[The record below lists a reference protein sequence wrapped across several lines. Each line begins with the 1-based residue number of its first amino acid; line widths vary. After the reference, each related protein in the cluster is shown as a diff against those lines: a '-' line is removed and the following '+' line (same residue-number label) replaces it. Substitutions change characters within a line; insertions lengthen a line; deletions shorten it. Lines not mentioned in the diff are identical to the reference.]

1 MQSLENKLQKAS
13 RKQAALYLLCNFVSL
28 MLITAYTVILFSP
41 TILNVLPEGGDSRK
55 QLYAV
60 FAMALFGCVIFTIYA
75 ASLFF
80 RKKSRQLGIL
90 MALGASK
97 KRLAPGLFREVA
109 LLSGF
114 SSLTGIVAGIPFV
127 ILLWKIFR
135 LFIVDSDEMNLV
147 INYQCL
153 FVSAAFCLLVTGCA
167 CIMAYQYLRKTNI
180 LDVVQEEHKNEPVK
194 ELGCWCGPLGIF
206 LIFAG
211 AVAGYY
217 SGSVYQALFQ
227 AYPPSW
233 LNITYAPVFIGLYL
247 VMMHTVIHGWVS
259 HKKKPYKNI
268 ISRSMMKFQGKQTV
282 NSLIVS
288 TILIAGGCF
297 AIFYIPVLATA
308 QMIDIN
314 NHEYDY
320 AYHYRA
326 DQNVP
331 SQREVVDLADSY
343 GLSLKD
349 WKECP
354 YITLGM
360 DGYEE
365 IQDENLAFHVEYSP
379 LLNSGNFLSESSYR
393 KMTGQKISVPPKS
406 YYALTGTQSSGSL
419 FANVNATNLINM
431 VTREKI
437 EVTFKDYLHFDLM
450 AGNRKFYVINDLDYD
465 EISRKLSPVWNGTLV
480 YFNAAGK
487 DNYNFASTFFHT
499 FVDSFGPE
507 CELPLYYDPVAKIAK
522 EEKGLTYWG
531 DTDSMSAVSYEEAD
545 SSDFRLYWAYM
556 PQFRILDRNDFLTT
570 FSVYLMAFMFVA
582 LICFAAAMVI
592 GYTRCQAI
600 ALNNRYVFDDLKRLG
615 GSPGFLTAEV
625 RRQCIIVFRIP
636 ALTGMALMTLLY
648 SMLLYA
654 NDNRLTSSE
663 LYSLLVCLG
672 VLGVLS
678 IAFFLIYR
686 YTVRK
691 IEDDLGIRKIK

>member
-1 MQSLENKLQKAS
+1 MQSLEKKLQKAS
-13 RKQAALYLLCNFVSL
+13 RKQAALYLLCNFISL

-60 FAMALFGCVIFTIYA
+60 FVMALSGCVIFTIYA

-109 LLSGF
+109 LLSGV
-114 SSLTGIVAGIPFV
+114 SSLAGVIAGIPFV
-127 ILLWKIFR
+127 ILIWKVFR
-135 LFIVDSDEMNLV
+135 LFIVDTGEMKLM
-147 INYQCL
+147 INFQCL
-153 FVSAAFCLLVTGCA
+153 FVSGAFFLLVSACA

-194 ELGCWCGPLGIF
+194 ELGRWCGPLGIL

-211 AVAGYY
+211 AMAGYY
-217 SGSVYQALFQ
+217 SGQIYQTLFQ
-227 AYPPSW
+227 AYSPSW
-233 LNITYAPVFIGLYL
+233 LNITYAPVFVGLYL
-247 VMMHTVIHGWVS
+247 VMMHTVVHGWIS
-259 HKKKPYKNI
+259 RKKSPYNNI

-297 AIFYIPVLATA
+297 AIFYIPVLATG
-308 QMIDIN
+308 QMISIS

-320 AYHYRA
+320 AYNYRA
-326 DQNVP
+326 DQTVP
-331 SQREVVDLADSY
+331 GKQEITELADNY
-343 GLSLKD
+343 GIILKD
-349 WKECP
+349 WKDCP

-360 DGYEE
+360 DGYTEVE
-365 IQDENLAFHVEYSP
+365 DENNAFHVEYSP
-379 LLNSGNFLSESSYR
+379 LLNGGNFLSESNYR
-393 KMTGQKISVPPKS
+393 KMTGQEISVSPQS
-406 YYALTGTQSSGSL
+406 YYALTGTQSSANL
-419 FANVNATNLINM
+419 FANSNAAKLINM
-431 VTREKI
+431 CTREEIK
-437 EVTFKDYLHFDLM
+437 VKFNDYLHFDLM
-450 AGNRKFYVINDLDYD
+450 DGNRSFYVLNDQDYEVISKNLDT
-465 EISRKLSPVWNGTLV
+465 EWKGNLV
-480 YFNAAGK
+480 YFNVDGK
-487 DNYNFASTFFHT
+487 DSYDFANTFFHT

-507 CELPLYYDPVAKIAK
+507 CELPIYYDYVEKIVQ

-531 DTDSMSAVSYEEAD
+531 DTDEMTPVSYDEAD
-545 SSDFRLYWAYM
+545 SSDFRLYWTYM
-556 PQFRILDRNDFLTT
+556 PQIRVLDKNDFLTT

-582 LICFAAAMVI
+582 IICFAAAIVI

-615 GSPGFLTAEV
+615 ASPAFLSAEA

-636 ALTGMALMTLLY
+636 AFTGMTLMTLLY
-648 SMLLYA
+648 SLILYA
-654 NDNRLTSSE
+654 NDSRLTSSE
-663 LYSLLVCLG
+663 LYSLLVCLA
-672 VLGVLS
+672 VLAVISLVLY
-678 IAFFLIYR
+678 ICYR
-686 YTVRK
+686 YTRK
-691 IEDDLGIRKIK
+691 NIERQLDIHN